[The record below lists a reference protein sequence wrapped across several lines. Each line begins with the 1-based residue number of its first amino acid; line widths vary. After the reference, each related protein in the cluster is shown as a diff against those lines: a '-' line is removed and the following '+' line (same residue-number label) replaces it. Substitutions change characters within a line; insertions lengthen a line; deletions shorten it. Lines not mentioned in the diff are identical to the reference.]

1 MATIGGSNI
10 ATDGLVLA
18 LDAANPK
25 SYISGSTTWND
36 LSGNDNHVAMQNSGS
51 ISWNVNGYFSMGATG
66 WFSKTSG
73 VNMPTGSSLYA
84 FSAWI
89 QLGLTWGNNAGIMS
103 VGPFGATHQS
113 NALRTAGTNALHN
126 YWWSNDLTVATS
138 LSPANQWFNVV
149 AMDDGTNR
157 SIWVNG
163 VSMGTGTRNN
173 HNVTTSDIQ
182 IAKTYSSEYL
192 NGNIAYTSIYNR
204 ALTPVE
210 IIQNYN
216 AQKSRY
222 NL

>member
-10 ATDGLVLA
+10 ATNGLVLA

-25 SYISGSTTWND
+25 SYVSGSTTWND

-51 ISWNVNGYFSMGATG
+51 ITWNSNGYFSTGATG

-89 QLGLTWGNNAGIMS
+89 QLGLTWGNNTGIMS
-103 VGPFGATHQS
+103 VGPFGTTNQS
-113 NALRTAGTNALHN
+113 NALRTIGTNALHN
-126 YWWSNDLTVATS
+126 YWWSNDLTVTTS

-173 HNVTTSDIQ
+173 HNVTNSDIQ
-182 IAKTYSSEYL
+182 IAKTYSTEYL
-192 NGNIAYTSIYNR
+192 NGNIAYASIYNR